1 MNGEILGKKLI
12 PISKTILKDSA
23 IKSVK
28 QVLKSGWLVQG
39 KKVREFENKWSEF
52 TKLKY
57 SCATTSCTSGLL
69 MALNVLNISKGD
81 EVLVPAFTWVST
93 ANVVELSGAKPIFID
108 ISLDDFNINQN
119 LIECKITKK
128 TKAIIVVHLFGAPA
142 NMKEINKIAN
152 KHNLF
157 VIEDAACGFGSY
169 INDKHVGNFGDIG
182 VFSFHPRKSLTTGEG
197 GMINCKNKTIYK
209 RLKALRDHGAHIS
222 DFQRHHSNKPYFLSD
237 HIIAGYNNRMTDIQ
251 AAIGVDQLK
260 YAKKILRDRRCIANF
275 YYNELSNLKIFKLP
289 MVAKNNK
296 NGFQS
301 FPCLIF
307 RSFENISDIK
317 KINLIRNK
325 LMEYLYENDI
335 STRPATHS
343 VHLLSFYKN
352 KYNLKRQDFLN
363 SYYANECSISLPI
376 YYGLK
381 LNDAEKVV
389 KFIQL
394 FFKNDK

>member
-1 MNGEILGKKLI
+1 MNGEIQGKKLI

-39 KKVREFENKWSEF
+39 KKVKEFENKWSEF

-93 ANVVELSGAKPIFID
+93 ANVVELLGAKPIFID

-119 LIECKITKK
+119 LIESKITKK

-152 KHNLF
+152 KHKLF

-182 VFSFHPRKSLTTGEG
+182 VFSFHPRKSITTGEG

-237 HIIAGYNNRMTDIQ
+237 HILPGYNSRLTDIQ
-251 AAIGVDQLK
+251 AAIGIDQLD
-260 YAKKILRDRRCIANF
+260 YAFDILSQRKKIAHF
-275 YYNELSNLKIFKLP
+275 YYDTLNEINNLKLP
-289 MVAKNNK
+289 HNSKK
-296 NGFQS
+296 YQNGFQS
-301 FPCLIF
+301 FPCLIKDDYN
-307 RSFENISDIK
+307 SLK
-317 KINLIRNK
+317 KINQARNLRNK
-325 LMEYLYENDI
+325 LMEYLFKNGI

-343 VHLLSFYKN
+343 IHLLSFYKK
-352 KYNLKRQDFLN
+352 KYNLKKQDFLN
-363 SYYANECSISLPI
+363 SLIANDCSISLPI
-376 YYGLK
+376 YYGMTLQEA
-381 LNDAEKVV
+381 N
-389 KFIQL
+389 FITNKIIH
-394 FFKNDK
+394 FFKK